1 MSIINIIIQ
10 NLFAF
15 IIIMSAIVFI
25 HEFGHF
31 IVARACKVKI
41 EEFSIGFGKE
51 IFGFYDRYNTRWK
64 FCWLPFGGYVK
75 MFGDANPASKPN
87 FKAFNQMSEAEK
99 KQSFVFKN
107 VYQRIAIVSAGP
119 IANFILAIII
129 LTFIF
134 NIRGHNVV
142 ANKISDI
149 KPNSPAEL
157 AELKK
162 GDEIIAINN
171 KKINNFDELRI
182 AIIEAGT
189 NEISITAIRDEQK
202 LNFNLTPELV
212 EVENIFKEKMKLP
225 TIGVIATDIQHHQLN
240 IFQSFAK
247 ANIETWQISNS
258 ILKTLKELLIGK
270 RSIKELGGPVKIAQ
284 YSGKTIELGI
294 MMVLWFGAMI
304 SINLGVMNL
313 LPIPMLDGGHLLF
326 YLIEAII
333 GRPINVKVQEI
344 AFRIGFAILISLMIF
359 TTVNDIV
366 NLVFYK

>member
-1 MSIINIIIQ
+1 M
-10 NLFAF
+10 
-15 IIIMSAIVFI
+15 
-25 HEFGHF
+25 
-31 IVARACKVKI
+31 
-41 EEFSIGFGKE
+41 EE
-51 IFGFYDRYNTRWK
+51 
-64 FCWLPFGGYVK
+64 
-75 MFGDANPASKPN
+75 
-87 FKAFNQMSEAEK
+87 
-99 KQSFVFKN
+99 
-107 VYQRIAIVSAGP
+107 
-119 IANFILAIII
+119 
-129 LTFIF
+129 
-134 NIRGHNVV
+134 
-142 ANKISDI
+142 
-149 KPNSPAEL
+149 
-157 AELKK
+157 
-162 GDEIIAINN
+162 
-171 KKINNFDELRI
+171 INNFDELRI

-189 NEISITAIRDEQK
+189 NEISIIAIRDEQK

-270 RSIKELGGPVKIAQ
+270 RSIKELSGPVKIAQ

-359 TTVNDIV
+359 TTINDIV

>member
-1 MSIINIIIQ
+1 MSIINIIIP
-10 NLFAF
+10 F
-15 IIIMSAIVFI
+15 IILISVVVFV
-25 HEFGHF
+25 HEYGHYYYAKKYG
-31 IVARACKVKI
+31 VKVTD
-41 EEFSIGFGKE
+41 FSIGFGKE
-51 IFGFYDRYNTRWK
+51 LFGWTDKDGTRWK
-64 FCWLPFGGYVK
+64 VCLIPLGGYVK
-75 MFGDANPASKPN
+75 FFGDTNAASQPEKLSS
-87 FKAFNQMSEAEK
+87 FSENEK
-99 KQSFVFKN
+99 THLLATKKL
-107 VYQRIAIVSAGP
+107 YQRAIIVSAGP
-119 IANFILAIII
+119 IANFVLA
-129 LTFIF
+129 LVIF
-134 NIRGHNVV
+134 SCVYMFFGKDFSVPVIQDV
-142 ANKISDI
+142 KID
-149 KPNSPAEL
+149 SPADK
-157 AELKK
+157 AGLKK
-162 GDEIIAINN
+162 GDQIIGINN
-171 KKINNFDELRI
+171 KKINDFDELRI

-189 NEISITAIRDEQK
+189 SEISITAIRDEQK
-202 LNFNLTPELV
+202 LNFNLAPELV

-270 RSIKELGGPVKIAQ
+270 RSIKELSGPVKIAQ

-359 TTVNDIV
+359 TTINYIV